1 MRDELGELQ
10 LVAEDLGVITP
21 AVERLRDAFR
31 LPGMHVMHWAFDGA
45 RSSPHRLENHRELGV
60 VYTGSHDTDTAAGW
74 WSSLSERVRRASG
87 LDPADPA
94 WSLVEAAWSSRA
106 RLAVAPMQDVLGLGS
121 EARMNTPGTT
131 EGNWA
136 WRLRGDELTD
146 DLAARLRAVT
156 ESAAR
161 A

>member
-1 MRDELGELQ
+1 M
-10 LVAEDLGVITP
+10 
-21 AVERLRDAFR
+21 
-31 LPGMHVMHWAFDGA
+31 
-45 RSSPHRLENHRELGV
+45 
-60 VYTGSHDTDTAAGW
+60 
-74 WSSLSERVRRASG
+74 RRASG

-106 RLAVAPMQDVLGLGS
+106 RLAVGLGS

-146 DLAARLRAVT
+146 DLAARLGAVT
-156 ESAAR
+156 ESAGR